1 MEKQHVSVDLK
12 SGTPVW
18 ADLQS
23 LSLHAKAASGIKRVI
38 KESLVIQISHAYGV
52 MSESRLRERSAEK
65 PFQVEAA
72 AEGEGRGG
80 QAELAVVPLCF
91 NSILYRLLLRGC
103 ALFK

>member
-1 MEKQHVSVDLK
+1 MDLK

-23 LSLHAKAASGIKRVI
+23 ISLHAKAASGIKRVI

-65 PFQVEAA
+65 PFQVEARGSGG
-72 AEGEGRGG
+72 GERGE
-80 QAELAVVPLCF
+80 AELAVVPFCF